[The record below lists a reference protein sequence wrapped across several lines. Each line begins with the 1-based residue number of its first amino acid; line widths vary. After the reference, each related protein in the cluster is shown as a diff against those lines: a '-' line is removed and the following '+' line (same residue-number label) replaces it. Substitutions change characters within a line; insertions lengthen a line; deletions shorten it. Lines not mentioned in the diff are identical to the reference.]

1 MFLEYYQCSVTDD
14 DADRDPDHDD
24 GTDAGDAQVRVDV
37 DADAGDE
44 VDNHDSDDMRVERRA
59 SRRAQVA
66 RLYRESADVNE
77 RILGMHGRI

>member
-1 MFLEYYQCSVTDD
+1 MFPEYFRCSVADD

-24 GTDAGDAQVRVDV
+24 GTDAGDAQVRVGV

-44 VDNHDSDDMRVERRA
+44 VENHDSDDMRVERRA
-59 SRRAQVA
+59 SRRVQVDA
-66 RLYRESADVNE
+66 NE